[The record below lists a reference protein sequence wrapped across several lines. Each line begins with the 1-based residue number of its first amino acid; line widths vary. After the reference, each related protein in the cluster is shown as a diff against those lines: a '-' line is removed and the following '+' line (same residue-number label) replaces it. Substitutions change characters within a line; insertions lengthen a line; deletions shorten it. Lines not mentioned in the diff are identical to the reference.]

1 MDNAATNPTAAPPPN
16 GRRAAL
22 VFIFITL
29 LIDILSFGLIIPVLP
44 HLIKN
49 FVGGDTSL
57 AAWWYM
63 AFAVVFMAMQFLFT
77 PIQGALADRFGR
89 RPIILASN
97 LGLGLDL
104 LMMALVNTLPLLF
117 IGRVISGITSASFS
131 ASNAYVADVTPPE
144 KRAQAY
150 GVLGIAFGI
159 GFVIAPVIGGFLGE
173 IHPRLPFWAAVV
185 MSLTNFCYGFFVLPE
200 SLTPDKRSAHF
211 DWAHANP
218 FGALKLLSRYP
229 QVLGLVCVVAL
240 IALVHMVYPTTF
252 VLYADYRFG
261 WGPLMVGVTL
271 ALVGVLQAVV
281 QGVLVKRIVGK
292 FGERRTLL
300 FGLTCGTL
308 GLVLYALAPSGYW
321 FWAAMPIAALWG
333 TAQPAAQAM
342 MSHLVDPR
350 EQGRL
355 QGAVASTSSI
365 SGIVGAFLFPS
376 TLALVSGSHDH
387 GVWAGATFFIA
398 AFVLGIS
405 LLLAWYIST
414 HLPASIT
421 AATVMTPGPDITEEV
436 AAVTSEL
443 RSPVQESE
451 ARS

>member
-1 MDNAATNPTAAPPPN
+1 MDNTTTHASATPPS

-22 VFIFITL
+22 IFIFITL
-29 LIDILSFGLIIPVLP
+29 LIDVLSFGLIIPVLP
-44 HLIKN
+44 HLILG
-49 FVGGDTSL
+49 FVDNSVSM
-57 AAWWYM
+57 AAWWYL
-63 AFAVVFMAMQFLFT
+63 AFSVVFMAMQFVFT
-77 PIQGALADRFGR
+77 PVQGALSDRFGR
-89 RPIILASN
+89 RPVILASN
-97 LGLGLDL
+97 LGLGLDF

-173 IHPRLPFWAAVV
+173 AHPRLPFWAAVA
-185 MSLTNFCYGFFVLPE
+185 MCLTNFCYGLFVLPE
-200 SLTPDKRSAHF
+200 SLTADKRSAHF

-229 QVLGLVCVVAL
+229 QVLGLVGVSAL

-271 ALVGVLQAVV
+271 ALIGVLSAIV
-281 QGVLVKRIVGK
+281 QGVLIKHIVARL
-292 FGERRTLL
+292 GERRTLL
-300 FGLTCGTL
+300 FGLACGTL
-308 GLVLYALAPSGYW
+308 GLALYALAPTGYW
-321 FWAAMPIAALWG
+321 FWAAMPVAALWG

-355 QGAVASTSSI
+355 QGAVTSASSI

-387 GVWAGATFFIA
+387 GIWAGATFFIA
-398 AFVLGIS
+398 AALLGLS
-405 LLLAWYIST
+405 FLLARYISAR
-414 HLPASIT
+414 LPASISAST
-421 AATVMTPGPDITEEV
+421 AVVPGPDITEAIAEI
-436 AAVTSEL
+436 TSDL
-443 RSPVQESE
+443 HLP
-451 ARS
+451 AREIE

>member
-1 MDNAATNPTAAPPPN
+1 MPDMDNGATPNPPPA
-16 GRRAAL
+16 RRAAL
-22 VFIFITL
+22 IFIFITL
-29 LIDILSFGLIIPVLP
+29 LIDILAFGLIIPVLP
-44 HLIKN
+44 HLILG
-49 FVGGDTSL
+49 FVDNSVSA
-57 AAWWYM
+57 AAWWYL
-63 AFAVVFMAMQFLFT
+63 AFSVVFMAMQFVFT
-77 PIQGALADRFGR
+77 PVQGALADRFGR
-89 RPIILASN
+89 RPVILASN
-97 LGLGLDL
+97 LGLGLDFL
-104 LMMALVNTLPLLF
+104 LMALVNTLPLLF

-150 GVLGIAFGI
+150 GMLGIAFGI

-173 IHPRLPFWAAVV
+173 WHPRAPFWAAIA
-185 MSLTNFCYGFFVLPE
+185 MCLTNFCYGLFVLPE

-218 FGALKLLSRYP
+218 FGALQLLSRYP
-229 QVLGLVCVVAL
+229 QVLGLVGVTAL

-271 ALVGVLQAVV
+271 ALVGILSAIV
-281 QGVLVKRIVGK
+281 QGMLIKRIVARL
-292 FGERRTLL
+292 GERRTLL
-300 FGLTCGTL
+300 FGLACGTL
-308 GLVLYALAPSGYW
+308 GLVLYALAPTGYW
-321 FWAAMPIAALWG
+321 FWAAMPVAALWG

-355 QGAVASTSSI
+355 QGAVTSASSI

-376 TLALVSGSHDH
+376 TLALVSGSRDH

-398 AFVLGIS
+398 ALILGLS
-405 LLLAWYIST
+405 FLLAWYISA

-421 AATVMTPGPDITEEV
+421 AASTREPGPDITEEIG
-436 AAVTSEL
+436 AVTSDL
-443 RSPVQESE
+443 QPPVSEGES
-451 ARS
+451 RP